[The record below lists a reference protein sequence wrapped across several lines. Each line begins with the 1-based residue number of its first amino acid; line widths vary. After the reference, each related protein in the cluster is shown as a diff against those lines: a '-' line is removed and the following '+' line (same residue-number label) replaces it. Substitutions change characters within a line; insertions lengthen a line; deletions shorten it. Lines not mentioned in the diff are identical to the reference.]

1 MYKEAKRKRI
11 HLKEKT
17 SSIDRS
23 KIQKAFKKEEK
34 SKEGLNC
41 CTINSLLHNI
51 PNFIGCFSSDEI
63 QNILIDS
70 LPLKLIVNLD
80 NSSKNGSHW
89 LAIRVDKR
97 SVEIFDPLGFKL
109 DKWPTIPF
117 PLIDFIRNIT
127 YRRKLLISRELQP
140 RNSYFCGFYCIF
152 YFLSREISSFHAIVK
167 YFSTDLSKNDRILKN
182 LLYKIK

>member
-1 MYKEAKRKRI
+1 MCKKAKRERL

-17 SSIDRS
+17 SPISRF
-23 KIQKAFKKEEK
+23 KIKKAFKKEEK

-51 PNFIGCFSSDEI
+51 PNFYGCFSSDQI
-63 QNILIDS
+63 QNILIHS

-80 NSSKNGSHW
+80 DASNNGSHW

-97 SVEIFDPLGFKL
+97 SVEIFDPLGFNL
-109 DKWPTIPF
+109 DKWPTIPLR
-117 PLIDFIRNIT
+117 LIDFIRNISH
-127 YRRKLLISRELQP
+127 RRKLLISRELQP
-140 RNSYFCGFYCIF
+140 KESYLCGFYCIF
-152 YFLSREISSFHAIVK
+152 YFLSREISSFHSIVNC
-167 YFSTDLSKNDRILKN
+167 FSLDLSKNDRILKN